1 MLWESSGRIEGAEF
15 AAHFGDGSM
24 FLRSLEG
31 LDTGG
36 GLVGDSGWWHVEDAF
51 SVWVFI
57 LIRSVLLRNL
67 YRRSHPRLRFYSLL
81 DFILGHLLALLH

>member
-1 MLWESSGRIEGAEF
+1 
-15 AAHFGDGSM
+15 M
-24 FLRSLEG
+24 FLGSLEG
-31 LDTGG
+31 LGAGG
-36 GLVGDSGWWHVEDAF
+36 GLVEGSGWWDVEDAF
-51 SVWVFI
+51 GGWVFI